1 MTLSLI
7 DLIRAGLVTP
17 APGQGFRNYVAGSPV
32 TGTKMTDYVIG
43 TMTVSGQLIDTF
55 QPQFDQIPNNY
66 TSTITADFTVVG
78 SKFPSIRL
86 AQPDGIRSGWYFYAQ
101 DLDPQSSQQPQFT
114 INTVTWGAGSATINF
129 TLNGPYDSDTFKT
142 VSSVSAIVNPGST
155 VGYEDVSFQV
165 QYAAVNPFPTGFVD
179 ANLFFSYTPDAG
191 PFNTYKL
198 VGPYERRILKQSYPA
213 GNDMYDHN
221 YYDTAS
227 INPNVTPDAP
237 QASSSYDELAPGQ
250 SYTVYMWYRLKAVWG
265 GTGTWLPFTVP
276 PGGSVPTAIT
286 YQNGL

>member
-32 TGTKMTDYVIG
+32 TGTKMRDYVIG

-55 QPQFDQIPNNY
+55 QPQFSQIASGY

-101 DLDPQSSQQPQFT
+101 DLNPQSSQQPQFT
-114 INTVTWGAGSATINF
+114 INSVTWNAGLATIGF
-129 TLNGPYDSDTFKT
+129 TLTGPYDSQTFKT
-142 VSSVSAIVNPGST
+142 PGSIST
-155 VGYEDVSFQV
+155 IVTPGNTSGN
-165 QYAAVNPFPTGFVD
+165 VNVEFRVVYQSENPTANGFVD

-198 VGPYERRILKQSYPA
+198 VGPYERRILKQAYPV
-213 GNDMYDHN
+213 GNDMYDHV
-221 YYDTAS
+221 YFDTNS

-237 QASSSYDELAPGQ
+237 QASSMYFELAPGQ
-250 SYTVYMWYRLKAVWG
+250 SVTVYMWYRLKAVWG

-276 PGGSVPTAIT
+276 PGGSLPTAFS